1 MKINKQFF
9 KAFTAAIC
17 LSMITFG
24 LWTIDISVS
33 AIQISS
39 MTPLQV
45 EVTSGWWVRDPVLQY
60 HIGLYIVQIAA
71 LIMAA
76 ITFYEITNNIERRE

>member
-1 MKINKQFF
+1 MNERFV
-9 KAFTAAIC
+9 KAFIAAIC

-45 EVTSGWWVRDPVLQY
+45 EVTSGWWTRDPVLQY
-60 HIGLYIVQIAA
+60 HIGLYIIQIAA

-76 ITFYEITNNIERRE
+76 ITFYEITNNTGRRK